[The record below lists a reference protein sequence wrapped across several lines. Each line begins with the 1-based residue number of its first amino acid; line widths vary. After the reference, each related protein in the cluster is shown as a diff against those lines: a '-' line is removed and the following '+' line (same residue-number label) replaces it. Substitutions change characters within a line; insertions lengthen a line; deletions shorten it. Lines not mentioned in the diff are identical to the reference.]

1 MNFLPGR
8 IRSGQIETPFGV
20 VPAAGDRLTRVG
32 DRDLV
37 ILGLRPEYF
46 EDASL
51 VAAEQRAHG
60 QTFAAEVDVT
70 EWLGNELYAY
80 VPYEAPAEVTRQLE
94 ELERELDSEQMRTQ
108 LVVALDVSSRIRS
121 GSKAE
126 LWFDP
131 ERMHVFDPSS
141 GENLTS
147 APDQALDDEVG
158 ASGPAEAAPEDSGAG
173 QGLHRAEE

>member
-1 MNFLPGR
+1 
-8 IRSGQIETPFGV
+8 
-20 VPAAGDRLTRVG
+20 
-32 DRDLV
+32 V

-51 VAAEQRAHG
+51 VAAEKRAHG
-60 QTFAAEVDVT
+60 QTFAADVDVT

-147 APDQALDDEVG
+147 APDRALDDDVEAG
-158 ASGPAEAAPEDSGAG
+158 GEAETPPEESDAG
-173 QGLHRAEE
+173 RGLHRAEE

>member
-1 MNFLPGR
+1 
-8 IRSGQIETPFGV
+8 
-20 VPAAGDRLTRVG
+20 
-32 DRDLV
+32 
-37 ILGLRPEYF
+37 
-46 EDASL
+46 
-51 VAAEQRAHG
+51 
-60 QTFAAEVDVT
+60 
-70 EWLGNELYAY
+70 AY

-141 GENLTS
+141 GENLTA
-147 APDQALDDEVG
+147 APDRMLDDADAGG
-158 ASGPAEAAPEDSGAG
+158 AAEAPPDRRAARR
-173 QGLHRAEE
+173 GLHRAEE